1 MLGLLVLGGAG
12 AWWLFRDESRRAPVP
27 APHDDL
33 DLVAA
38 LMDANAGEVTPDRL
52 VATPDAV
59 VLARASDRAL
69 VAVSTRDGVAKDGR
83 THLLAHLE
91 APARGLAYAAGQ
103 LWVTTGHEVEVV
115 PIGGGEPRRVA
126 ELAKPRALAADE
138 RAVYVVDVDPGNS
151 GLTHANAV
159 LRISGDGKDR
169 QSLGRSDGEISD
181 LVVDDANVYWADQL
195 EGSIVAVA
203 KTGGPARH
211 RPWPAWIARG
221 LGRRPLLGR
230 EAQRVALDDGQE
242 GRHAHAPRAGLRRLR
257 EPGRGRSR
265 GLLDQRGRGRRA
277 VQRPEGGPWRRV
289 DGGQHRGRRGER
301 ARLGRYE
308 PLVGARRRRIE
319 GRAALTAEKGVE
331 PFRGCGV

>member
-203 KTGGPARH
+203 KTGGPARPLATD
-211 RPWPAWIARG
+211 RGLPGSLAASGDALFWVERRSESLWTMAKKGGTPTRLEQDFAGFANLVADARG
-221 LGRRPLLGR
+221 VFWTN
-230 EAQRVALDDGQE
+230 EAAVDGQFSVLKVGPGGE
-242 GRHAHAPRAGLRRLR
+242 SMAVSIAVDEVSALASDGTNLWWARGGAVSKVAP
-257 EPGRGRSR
+257 P
-265 GLLDQRGRGRRA
+265 
-277 VQRPEGGPWRRV
+277 
-289 DGGQHRGRRGER
+289 
-301 ARLGRYE
+301 
-308 PLVGARRRRIE
+308 
-319 GRAALTAEKGVE
+319 
-331 PFRGCGV
+331 